1 MTLLDRRRLL
11 QYGAAVGGASLSNG
25 LWGFDA
31 EAAGFPSKAFSAY
44 VAAKP
49 GGGHDRFSR
58 AIAPEFQRTTGQPM
72 KLIFTPGAG
81 GVLAATKILNAP
93 PDGHT
98 LGVIAISSMNV
109 SIQFGKPDNFSFG
122 AFAYLGTMWSGPLA
136 IFTGK
141 NSKWKSIEQV
151 VEASKT
157 QKITAAVAGMRQMY
171 HVGGLI
177 FNKAVGGNI
186 QFVPY
191 GGGSPSRKAAAA
203 EEADIV
209 WTGLFD
215 ANAQYSVLRC
225 LCIFADKNPIPDI
238 INAPT
243 MHDVYPK
250 QAVDLEHPTGYVTS
264 AEVARKNP
272 ENYKFLVDKYREA
285 HTSQVTRAALKKGG
299 WPTKA
304 IKYWSPEQIMEWEAG
319 FRKDMAKISL

>member
-1 MTLLDRRRLL
+1 MSLDRRSFLK
-11 QYGAAVGGASLSNG
+11 YGAAVGGVSLGTSLLN
-25 LWGFDA
+25 FDA
-31 EAAGFPSKAFSAY
+31 RAADFPTKAFSAY

-58 AIAPEFQRTTGQPM
+58 AIQPEFQRLTGQPM
-72 KLIFTPGAG
+72 KLIFAPGAG
-81 GVLAATKILNAP
+81 GILTATKVLTAP

-109 SIQFGKPDNFSFG
+109 SIQFGKPENFTFG

-141 NSKWKSIEQV
+141 NSKWESIEQV

-225 LCIFADKNPIPDI
+225 LCIFAEKNPIPDI

-250 QAVDLEHPTGYVTS
+250 QAVNLEHPTGYMTS
-264 AEVARKNP
+264 AEVASKNP
-272 ENYKFLVDKYREA
+272 DNYQFLVEKYRDA
-285 HTSQVTRAALKKGG
+285 HTSEVTRATLEKGG

-319 FRKDMAKISL
+319 FREDMAKISL